1 MDVAYF
7 VARRK
12 AKGYSQ
18 AALAAGICTQSTL
31 SKFETNYQIPSLPIL
46 RQLCARLDL
55 TLDDLDDR
63 QRQSKAAAQQ
73 LTQAEEALMVEDYPA
88 VQKSLA
94 HLTVEQLPT
103 VALQMQYHYLN
114 GLWLTLTNGNPTA
127 ALFSFT
133 QILDQLDEAHTTQFT
148 TLAYLG
154 EGILY
159 ARQNE
164 LAQAEFFLTKV
175 KQALS
180 TALTT
185 VVAPG
190 LAQARLLTMM
200 YYLAEDYY
208 LRDDFAQ
215 SQHYVSLGL
224 AWCRREHVTY
234 FLPRLKFLRAQ
245 NLLAVGAA
253 PQQVVAELVDARAFA
268 RLNDNQALILQ
279 TTALINH
286 YQAMLQPFK
295 QTEGGKDG
303 TYQSPFR
310 TRS

>member
-1 MDVAYF
+1 
-7 VARRK
+7 
-12 AKGYSQ
+12 
-18 AALAAGICTQSTL
+18 
-31 SKFETNYQIPSLPIL
+31 
-46 RQLCARLDL
+46 
-55 TLDDLDDR
+55 
-63 QRQSKAAAQQ
+63 
-73 LTQAEEALMVEDYPA
+73 
-88 VQKSLA
+88 
-94 HLTVEQLPT
+94 
-103 VALQMQYHYLN
+103 
-114 GLWLTLTNGNPTA
+114 
-127 ALFSFT
+127 
-133 QILDQLDEAHTTQFT
+133 
-148 TLAYLG
+148 
-154 EGILY
+154 
-159 ARQNE
+159 
-164 LAQAEFFLTKV
+164 
-175 KQALS
+175 
-180 TALTT
+180 
-185 VVAPG
+185 
-190 LAQARLLTMM
+190 MM

-208 LRDDFAQ
+208 LRDDFTQ

-245 NLLAVGAA
+245 NLLALGAA